1 MESEEDKIKSKQA
14 SKKDRTL
21 YVVLGSEPKSGYII
35 LAFKVTDDDRTE
47 LYDQGWTDWSGATTL
62 TGMLSRKYEVIRVA
76 CYKGVN
82 ECPDVFKYII
92 LIEFI
97 ILDGCDTHARDCMQR
112 FRICRMS
119 GYAALYQDFPSKDI
133 EQAIEEEQSLND
145 MIETFGNVHNNR
157 HLLK

>member
-1 MESEEDKIKSKQA
+1 
-14 SKKDRTL
+14 
-21 YVVLGSEPKSGYII
+21 
-35 LAFKVTDDDRTE
+35 
-47 LYDQGWTDWSGATTL
+47 
-62 TGMLSRKYEVIRVA
+62 MLSKKYEVIRVA

-97 ILDGCDTHARDCMQR
+97 IVDGCDTHARDCMQR

-145 MIETFGNVHNNR
+145 MIESLDLWERPQQLTFAQIEGDSQNLRMLNGRFKTSSGHVFANYKNIFHQTEVKAVILR
-157 HLLK
+157 C

>member
-1 MESEEDKIKSKQA
+1 M
-14 SKKDRTL
+14 
-21 YVVLGSEPKSGYII
+21 
-35 LAFKVTDDDRTE
+35 TDDDRTE

-97 ILDGCDTHARDCMQR
+97 ILDGCDTHARDCMQK

-145 MIETFGNVHNNR
+145 MIESLDLWERPQQQTFAQIEGDSQNLRMLHGHFKTTSGHVFAN
-157 HLLK
+157 

>member
-1 MESEEDKIKSKQA
+1 MATRLLK
-14 SKKDRTL
+14 
-21 YVVLGSEPKSGYII
+21 VVFFFKFYLGSEPKSGYII

-47 LYDQGWTDWSGATTL
+47 LYDQGWTEWSGATTL

-97 ILDGCDTHARDCMQR
+97 ILDGM
-112 FRICRMS
+112 
-119 GYAALYQDFPSKDI
+119 LLEI
-133 EQAIEEEQSLND
+133 E
-145 MIETFGNVHNNR
+145 
-157 HLLK
+157 